1 MQQEDKV
8 LLAVNGTLMRG
19 LELENNLKEVGAT
32 FVKKSKT
39 EKAYR
44 LYSVDDKY
52 PAMVK
57 GKHGKAIEVE
67 VYELTKEGM
76 DEVLAKEPEGLTIE
90 KIKLKN
96 KEEVYGVVSTPEFVK
111 DKKDITY
118 TRGWREY
125 IDTPKGFKKWIPLII
140 KGSIVISLVIL
151 FFILVALKKNPDIA
165 EGFSRTVARWYG
177 AVASFISGIFSFIS
191 LTELSF
197 VALATFI
204 IVLIVFGIRSLLRH
218 RFIKAGCRL
227 VDIITILVVVI
238 TTYQFSCEAA
248 YNRKPIPLPYY
259 TEEIDGEEFVDIY
272 NYFAEDVNYCTSLLE
287 FKEDGNIK
295 KPMSLSKMTKEVKK
309 AYNIIKGNS
318 YYNPYSGSVKSMLSS
333 FIYREFQI
341 TGVTFS
347 PLGEANIDVLIPA
360 GDLPF
365 TIAHELAHTKGV
377 MREDEANQL
386 AFYICLNSD
395 EPFLRFSAYN
405 RYFDLMRS
413 LNSKNYMTDEER
425 SQLIAIESHFY
436 LYGNYEYKFWK
447 EHNLLAKIGEFFNNL
462 YIKNSGVNEGTASY
476 NGGTAQPPS
485 ENPVKPIKPNKY
497 QGLFFE
503 KYYRNKSE

>member
-57 GKHGKAIEVE
+57 GKHGKKIDVE

-76 DEVLAKEPEGLTIE
+76 DVVIAKEPEGLKVE

-96 KEEVYGVVSTPEFVK
+96 KEEVYGVVSTPEFVEG
-111 DKKDITY
+111 KKDITY

-125 IDTPKGFKKWIPLII
+125 INTPKGFNKWVPLIV
-140 KGSIVISLVIL
+140 KGSVFFFFIIL
-151 FFILVALKKNPDIA
+151 FIVLIILKNNPAIA
-165 EGFSRTVARWYG
+165 EGFTRTVARWYG

-191 LTELSF
+191 LTELLF
-197 VALATFI
+197 VALATL
-204 IVLIVFGIRSLLRH
+204 IVILIVFSIRALIRH
-218 RFIKAGCRL
+218 RFIKAGCKVL
-227 VDIITILVVVI
+227 DIAITLIVVV
-238 TTYQFSCEAA
+238 TTYQISCEAA
-248 YNRKPIPLPYY
+248 YKREPIPLPYY
-259 TEEIDGEEFVDIY
+259 AGEVERTEYIDIF
-272 NYFAEDVNYCTSLLE
+272 NYFVEDVNYCASQLE
-287 FKEDGNIK
+287 FKESGEVK
-295 KPMSLSKMTKEVKK
+295 KPMSLQKMAKEVKK
-309 AYNIIKGNS
+309 AYDIIKGNS
-318 YYNPYSGSVKSMLSS
+318 YYNPYFGSVKPMLSS
-333 FIYREFQI
+333 FLYREFQI

-347 PLGEANIDVLIPA
+347 PLGEANIDTLIPA

-386 AFYICLNSD
+386 AFYVCLNSD
-395 EPFLRFSAYN
+395 HPYLRFSAYN
-405 RYFDLMRS
+405 RYFYLMRS
-413 LNSKNYMTDEER
+413 MASGTYLTDEER
-425 SQLIAIESHFY
+425 TLLIKEEPQLRKMESFE
-436 LYGNYEYKFWK
+436 NMFWK
-447 EHNLLAKIGEFFNNL
+447 QHNLLAKIGDFFNNL
-462 YIKNSGVNEGTASY
+462 YIKSSGVKEGTTSY
-476 NGGTAQPPS
+476 SGGTEYTYDPTTHRINPS
-485 ENPVKPIKPNKY
+485 KY
-497 QGLFFE
+497 HQLFFE
-503 KYYRNKSE
+503 KYYRNKSV